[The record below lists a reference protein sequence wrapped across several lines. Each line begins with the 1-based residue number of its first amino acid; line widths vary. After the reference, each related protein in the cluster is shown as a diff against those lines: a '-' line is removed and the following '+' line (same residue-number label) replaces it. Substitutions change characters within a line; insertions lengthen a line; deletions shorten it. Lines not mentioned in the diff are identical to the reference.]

1 MAGLRGLKGSWN
13 MAELQDPL
21 AEPSLM
27 SPEKPGSAPAA
38 QTPVKDYGML
48 GQGGTTQPTTMTPEM
63 EAVSSPFTPAGG
75 YDTGA

>member
-1 MAGLRGLKGSWN
+1 MGALRGLKGTWN

-27 SPEKPGSAPAA
+27 SPEKSGSTPAS
-38 QTPVKDYGML
+38 QTPVQDMGKLDSS
-48 GQGGTTQPTTMTPEM
+48 GTTQPTTMTPEM